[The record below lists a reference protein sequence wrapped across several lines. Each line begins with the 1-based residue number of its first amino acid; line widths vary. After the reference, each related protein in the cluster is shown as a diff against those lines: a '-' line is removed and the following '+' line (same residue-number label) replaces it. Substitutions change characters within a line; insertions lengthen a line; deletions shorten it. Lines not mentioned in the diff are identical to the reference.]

1 MVKEILII
9 MFPIILQTNIQ
20 NLSPENVS
28 EKSEIE
34 RDVRSIYK
42 EESRVYGYH

>member
-1 MVKEILII
+1 
-9 MFPIILQTNIQ
+9 MFPAILQTNTQ

-34 RDVRSIYK
+34 RGAGSIYE
-42 EESRVYGYH
+42 EESRAFEYD